1 MRPSGLDELIEF
13 GADTCAEND
22 GGVQPLQIA
31 ARKKFAEVIAALL
44 DAGSD
49 PTVRDG
55 AGESRLTAT
64 ITMDSPYCSCKLTR
78 VRAGN
83 TPLHIVVANRDTK
96 NIKKMLKL
104 GGDTEVEN
112 KEGDTPLLVAL
123 KNSDQVRDPTTWTIL
138 RHDGPN
144 HLGLWCNALPGQQN
158 SPNHLG
164 LCARQTAVNEI
175 LEAHCNC
182 MHTNKAGDSPLH
194 VAINT
199 KHAGEISL
207 LLRAGAGESR
217 LTATITMDS
226 PYCSCKL
233 TRVRADPTMRNAQV
247 RALSMQHIWSIVH
260 HDGP

>member
-55 AGESRLTAT
+55 
-64 ITMDSPYCSCKLTR
+64 
-78 VRAGN
+78 AGN